1 MTKRNL
7 FSIVFFCIDL
17 FSCQDG
23 SPFSDCESRD
33 WRNSLAYGFSQS
45 PFEAH
50 EMFFLLNR
58 FVLFVSQK
66 QPLKCVQQNGY
77 LDLRSNTL
85 RRARSEVFCKIGA
98 LRNLAK
104 FKGKHLCQSLFLNK
118 FIKKETLAKVFSCE
132 FCEIS
137 GSAFLHRVPLVAAS
151 LPCPGSAGWP
161 WGILI
166 LAWGYLVLGGHFSDV

>member
-1 MTKRNL
+1 
-7 FSIVFFCIDL
+7 
-17 FSCQDG
+17 
-23 SPFSDCESRD
+23 
-33 WRNSLAYGFSQS
+33 
-45 PFEAH
+45 
-50 EMFFLLNR
+50 MFFLLNR

-66 QPLKCVQQNGY
+66 QPLKCIQQNGY

-137 GSAFLHRVPLVAAS
+137 GSAFLHRAPLVAAS

-161 WGILI
+161 WGILL
-166 LAWGYLVLGGHFSDV
+166 LAWDSLVVTRKFCQTSKCLKILRPGL

>member
-1 MTKRNL
+1 
-7 FSIVFFCIDL
+7 
-17 FSCQDG
+17 
-23 SPFSDCESRD
+23 
-33 WRNSLAYGFSQS
+33 
-45 PFEAH
+45 
-50 EMFFLLNR
+50 MFFLLNR

-137 GSAFLHRVPLVAAS
+137 GSAFLHRAPLVAVLCLARAARDGLGVS
-151 LPCPGSAGWP
+151 YFWPGIILS
-161 WGILI
+161 WGDIFQMSKK
-166 LAWGYLVLGGHFSDV
+166 HFKS